1 LWRKA
6 VNSLQNFLSGAFLIN
21 KHSTFTAHMDCTA
34 QRLSYRQTGAFSKI
48 VLDYLDDA
56 EPLRSFYSH
65 KPTWDGIA
73 KAITVRKEFS
83 TNRKVL
89 VEHLQKQYAS
99 VVLNDAVKKNID
111 LLLNENTFTITTAHQ
126 PNLFTGPLY
135 FLYKIL
141 HAIKLAADCKKQ
153 FSQNNFV
160 PVFYMGSE
168 DADVDELAH
177 FWLSG
182 EKRIWKTEQ
191 SGAFGRFVADKE
203 LVKLID
209 AMAGELG
216 VHVYGDEIVN
226 KLKAYYKVGV
236 TIQQATFELVNDL
249 FAEYGLIVLIADAAL
264 LKQQMIAVFEDE
276 LLNHNSSK
284 LVEQTAKQL
293 EQHYKVQAGGREI
306 NLFYLDEDL
315 RERIEAKGDG
325 YAVANTTIEFSKD
338 EMLKELKEHPER
350 FSPNV
355 ILRGLFQE
363 TILPNIAFIGGGGE
377 IAYWLELKAVFDFY
391 KVPFPVLVLRNS
403 FLLIEEKWKEK
414 INKLQLTIE
423 DSFKPAEA
431 ILNEQVLR
439 SSTHTLK
446 LNGSLTD
453 AEKLYEHLKQLSA
466 AVDPTLEKHVEALKT
481 KTIYRLQELE
491 KKIFRAEKRKYDA
504 ERRQIEQFKTAL
516 FPNNGLQERVD
527 NFSAY
532 YAKWGKEFIAELYK
546 QSLGLEQE
554 FVVLELN

>member
-1 LWRKA
+1 
-6 VNSLQNFLSGAFLIN
+6 
-21 KHSTFTAHMDCTA
+21 MDCTA

-56 EPLRSFYSH
+56 EQLRSFYSYR
-65 KPTWDGIA
+65 PSWDGIG
-73 KAITVRKEFS
+73 KAIAARKEFA

-89 VEHLQKQYAS
+89 AEHLQQQYAS
-99 VVLNDAVKKNID
+99 VQMNEAVQMNID
-111 LLLNENTFTITTAHQ
+111 LLLKENTFTITTAHQ

-141 HAIKLAADCKKQ
+141 HAIKLAADCKHK
-153 FSQNNFV
+153 FPECNFV

-177 FWLSG
+177 FWLNG
-182 EKRIWKTEQ
+182 EKREWKTEQ

-209 AMAGELG
+209 SMAGELG
-216 VHVYGDEIVN
+216 VQPFGKEVTD
-226 KLKAYYKVGV
+226 KLKSYYKVGT

-249 FAEYGLIVLIADAAL
+249 FAEYGLIVLIADAAS
-264 LKQQMIAVFEDE
+264 LKQQMITVFEDE

-284 LVEQTAKQL
+284 LVEATAKQL

-315 RERIEAKGDG
+315 RERIEAKDDG
-325 YAVANTTIEFSKD
+325 YAVANTTIEFTKE

-377 IAYWLELKAVFDFY
+377 IAYWLELKAVFEFY
-391 KVPFPVLVLRNS
+391 KVPFPVLILRNS
-403 FLLIEEKWKEK
+403 FLIVEKKWQEKLEKLSLTTEEM
-414 INKLQLTIE
+414 
-423 DSFKPAEA
+423 FKPAELL
-431 ILNEQVLR
+431 LNEIVSKT
-439 SSTHTLK
+439 SSQTLK
-446 LNGSLTD
+446 LNGSLTE
-453 AEKLYEHLKQLSA
+453 AEALYDHLKKLSA
-466 AVDPTLEKHVEALKT
+466 AVDATLVNHVEAIKT
-481 KTIYRLQELE
+481 KAIYRLTELE
-491 KKIFRAEKRKYDA
+491 KKIFRAEKRKYEDQ
-504 ERRQIEQFKTAL
+504 RKQIEHLKKAL
-516 FPNNGLQERVD
+516 FPANGLQERID
-527 NFSAY
+527 NFAAY
-532 YAKWGKEFIAELYK
+532 YAKWGKEFIHLLY
-546 QSLGLEQE
+546 QHSLTLEQE
-554 FVVLELN
+554 FVVMNVS

>member
-1 LWRKA
+1 
-6 VNSLQNFLSGAFLIN
+6 
-21 KHSTFTAHMDCTA
+21 MDCTA

-56 EPLRSFYSH
+56 EPLRFFYSYR
-65 KPTWDGIA
+65 PTWDGIEN
-73 KAITVRKEFS
+73 AISARKQFS

-89 VEHLQKQYAS
+89 VEHLQQQYAS
-99 VVLNDAVKKNID
+99 VQMNDAVQKNIN
-111 LLLNENTFTITTAHQ
+111 LLQSENVFTITTAHQ

-141 HAIKLAADCKKQ
+141 HAVKLAADCKAQ
-153 FSQNNFV
+153 FPQNDFV
-160 PVFYMGSE
+160 PVFYVGSE

-177 FWLSG
+177 FWVNG

-209 AMAGELG
+209 TLAGELG
-216 VHVYGDEIVN
+216 VQPFGNEVVN
-226 KLKAYYKVGV
+226 KLKSYYKVGT

-249 FAEYGLIVLIADAAL
+249 FAEYGLIVLIADAAD

-276 LLNHNSSK
+276 LYNHNSSK

-306 NLFYLDEDL
+306 NLFYLDEDV
-315 RERIEAKGDG
+315 RERIEAKGNG
-325 YAVANTTIEFSKD
+325 FAVANTTIEFTK
-338 EMLKELKEHPER
+338 EAMLQELKEHPER

-391 KVPFPVLVLRNS
+391 KVPFPMLVLRNS

-414 INKLQLTIE
+414 MNQLQLSVE
-423 DSFKPAEA
+423 DSFKSAEVLLNELVLKTSSHALKLSDSLSEAEA
-431 ILNEQVLR
+431 
-439 SSTHTLK
+439 
-446 LNGSLTD
+446 
-453 AEKLYEHLKQLSA
+453 LYEHLKKVSA
-466 AVDPTLEKHVEALKT
+466 AVDPTLVNHVQALKT

-491 KKIFRAEKRKYDA
+491 KKIFRAEKRKFD
-504 ERRQIEQFKTAL
+504 EQRRQIEQVKAAL
-516 FPNNGLQERVD
+516 FPNHGLQERID

-532 YAKWGKEFIAELYK
+532 YSKWGSGFIAELYK
-546 QSLGLEQE
+546 HSLGLEQE
-554 FVVLELN
+554 FVVMEIN

>member
-1 LWRKA
+1 M
-6 VNSLQNFLSGAFLIN
+6 NSLQNFSNGNFIRN
-21 KHSTFTAHMDCTA
+21 KHFTFTDHMDCTA

-56 EPLRSFYSH
+56 EQLRSFYSQ
-65 KPTWDGIA
+65 KPSWDGIE
-73 KAITVRKEFS
+73 KAIASRENFS

-89 VEHLQKQYAS
+89 SEHLQQQYAS
-99 VVLNDAVKKNID
+99 VKMTEAVKKNID

-141 HAIKLAADCKKQ
+141 HAIKLAADCKQQ
-153 FSQNNFV
+153 FSQKSFV

-177 FWLSG
+177 FWLNG
-182 EKRIWKTEQ
+182 EKRAWKTGQ
-191 SGAFGRFVADKE
+191 SGAFGRFVVDKE

-216 VHVYGDEIVN
+216 VHIYGDEIVN
-226 KLKAYYKVGV
+226 KLKTYYKVGV
-236 TIQQATFELVNDL
+236 TIQQATFALVNDL

-276 LLNHNSSK
+276 MLHHNSSK

-315 RERIEAKGDG
+315 RERIEAKGDS
-325 YAVANTTIEFSKD
+325 YAVANTNITFTKD
-338 EMLKELKEHPER
+338 EMLKELREHPER

-355 ILRGLFQE
+355 ILRGLYQE

-414 INKLQLTIE
+414 MNKLELSVE
-423 DSFKPAEA
+423 ESFRPAETLLYE
-431 ILNEQVLR
+431 IVLKT
-439 SSTHTLK
+439 SSHTLK
-446 LNGSLTD
+446 LNGSLSD
-453 AEKLYEHLKQLSA
+453 AEALYEHLKKLVI
-466 AVDPTLEKHVEALKT
+466 AVDVTLGKHVESLKT

-491 KKIFRAEKRKYDA
+491 KKIIRAEKRKFDDQ
-504 ERRQIEQFKTAL
+504 RRQIEQFKTAL
-516 FPNNGLQERVD
+516 FPNNSLQERID

-532 YAKWGKEFIAELYK
+532 YAKWGSGFIAELYK

-554 FVVLELN
+554 FVVMEIS

>member
-1 LWRKA
+1 
-6 VNSLQNFLSGAFLIN
+6 LQNFSNGNFPNN
-21 KHSTFTAHMDCTA
+21 KHFTFTAHMDCTA

-56 EPLRSFYSH
+56 EPLRFFYSYR
-65 KPTWDGIA
+65 PTWDGIEN
-73 KAITVRKEFS
+73 AISARKQFS

-89 VEHLQKQYAS
+89 VEHLQQQYAS
-99 VVLNDAVKKNID
+99 VQMNDAVQKNIN
-111 LLLNENTFTITTAHQ
+111 LLQSENVFTITTAHQ

-141 HAIKLAADCKKQ
+141 HAVKLAADCKAQ
-153 FSQNNFV
+153 FPQNDFV
-160 PVFYMGSE
+160 PVFYVGSE

-177 FWLSG
+177 FWVNG

-209 AMAGELG
+209 TLAGELG
-216 VHVYGDEIVN
+216 VQPFGNEVVN
-226 KLKAYYKVGV
+226 KLKSYYKVGT

-249 FAEYGLIVLIADAAL
+249 FAEYGLIVLIADAAA
-264 LKQQMIAVFEDE
+264 LKQQMITVFEDE
-276 LLNHNSSK
+276 LINHNSSK
-284 LVEQTAKQL
+284 LVESTAKQL

-306 NLFYLDEDL
+306 NLFYLDEDV

-325 YAVANTTIEFSKD
+325 FVVANTTIEFTKE

-391 KVPFPVLVLRNS
+391 KVPFPMLVLRNS

-414 INKLQLTIE
+414 MNQLQLSVE
-423 DSFKPAEA
+423 DSFKSDEVL
-431 ILNEQVLR
+431 LNELVLKT
-439 SSTHTLK
+439 SSHTLK
-446 LNGSLTD
+446 LSDSLSE
-453 AEKLYEHLKQLSA
+453 AEALYEHLKKVST
-466 AVDPTLEKHVEALKT
+466 AVDPTLVNHVEALKT

-491 KKIFRAEKRKYDA
+491 KKIFRAEKRKFD
-504 ERRQIEQFKTAL
+504 EQRRQIEQVKAAL
-516 FPNNGLQERVD
+516 FPNHGLQERID

-532 YAKWGKEFIAELYK
+532 YSKWGSGFIAELYK
-546 QSLGLEQE
+546 HSLGLEQE
-554 FVVLELN
+554 FVVMEIN